1 MKLHSSPGI
10 VIFLSNHITTMLEKR
25 KYQLSRKQHIGK
37 EWAFEPDKLRLLRRN
52 ENYYHM
58 ANSDI

>member
-1 MKLHSSPGI
+1 
-10 VIFLSNHITTMLEKR
+10 MLEKR
-25 KYQLSRKQHIGK
+25 KYQLSRKPHIGK
-37 EWAFEPDKLRLLRRN
+37 EWAFEPDKLRLFRRN